1 MDSTGKTVRYLLAA
15 GVVLTLASW
24 ASVASAVV
32 GCSRWGCGTT
42 SPVVESATIEGRGFH
57 ELNMAGDANAA
68 GFVVTSARKNG
79 RQPDPDSPK
88 SQGPRT
94 LQAE

>member
-1 MDSTGKTVRYLLAA
+1 
-15 GVVLTLASW
+15 VVLTLASW

-32 GCSRWGCGTT
+32 GCSRWGCGTN
-42 SPVVESATIEGRGFH
+42 SPVVESATIEGRGFQ
-57 ELNMAGDANAA
+57 ELNMAGAAN
-68 GFVVTSARKNG
+68 FVVTSARKNG